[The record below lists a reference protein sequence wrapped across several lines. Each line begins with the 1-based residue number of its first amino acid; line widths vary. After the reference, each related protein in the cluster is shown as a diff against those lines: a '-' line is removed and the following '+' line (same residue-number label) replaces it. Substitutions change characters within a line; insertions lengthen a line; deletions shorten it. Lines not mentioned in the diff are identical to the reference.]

1 MINNPFHPGVFLQ
14 EVLDD
19 LGITAYRLAKD
30 TNMPGSRVDQI
41 LKQNRGITVDT
52 AMRLAAY
59 LGTTEQYWLN
69 LQNSY
74 DITNHEIEDIRAIA
88 IYFEESGESLE

>member
-1 MINNPFHPGVFLQ
+1 
-14 EVLDD
+14 
-19 LGITAYRLAKD
+19 
-30 TNMPGSRVDQI
+30 MPGSRVDQI
-41 LKQNRGITVDT
+41 LKLKRSITVDT

-74 DITNHEIEDIRAIA
+74 YITNHQIEDIQVIA
-88 IYFEESGESLE
+88 I

>member
-19 LGITAYRLAKD
+19 IGITAYRLAKD

-74 DITNHEIEDIRAIA
+74 DIANHEIEDIRAIA
-88 IYFEESGESLE
+88 I

>member
-1 MINNPFHPGVFLQ
+1 MINNPVHHGVFLQ

-19 LGITAYRLAKD
+19 IDITAYRLAKD

-74 DITNHEIEDIRAIA
+74 DITNHEIEDIRAVA
-88 IYFEESGESLE
+88 I

>member
-1 MINNPFHPGVFLQ
+1 MINNPFHPGIFLQ
-14 EVLDD
+14 EVLND

-30 TNMPGSRVDQI
+30 TNMPGSRIDQI

-74 DITNHEIEDIRAIA
+74 DIANHEIEDIRAIA
-88 IYFEESGESLE
+88 I

>member
-1 MINNPFHPGVFLQ
+1 MINNPFHPGIFLQ

-74 DITNHEIEDIRAIA
+74 DIANHEIEDIRAIA
-88 IYFEESGESLE
+88 I

>member
-19 LGITAYRLAKD
+19 IGITAYRLAKD

-74 DITNHEIEDIRAIA
+74 DIANHEIEDIRAIA
-88 IYFEESGESLE
+88 L

>member
-74 DITNHEIEDIRAIA
+74 DIANHEIEDIQAIA
-88 IYFEESGESLE
+88 I

>member
-1 MINNPFHPGVFLQ
+1 MINNTFHPGVFLQ
-14 EVLDD
+14 EVLDE

-30 TNMPGSRVDQI
+30 TKMPGSRVDQI

-88 IYFEESGESLE
+88 L

>member
-1 MINNPFHPGVFLQ
+1 MINNPFHPGIFLQ

-88 IYFEESGESLE
+88 L

>member
-88 IYFEESGESLE
+88 I

>member
-1 MINNPFHPGVFLQ
+1 MINNPFHPGVFLK

-30 TNMPGSRVDQI
+30 THMPGSRVDQI
-41 LKQNRGITVDT
+41 LKAKRGITVDT

-74 DITNHEIEDIRAIA
+74 DISNHQIEDIQAIA
-88 IYFEESGESLE
+88 K

>member
-1 MINNPFHPGVFLQ
+1 MINNPFHPGIFLQ

-19 LGITAYRLAKD
+19 LNITAYRLAKD
-30 TNMPGSRVDQI
+30 THMPNSRVDQI
-41 LKQNRGITVDT
+41 LKQKRGITVDT

-74 DITNHEIEDIRAIA
+74 DIANHDIGDVQALA
-88 IYFEESGESLE
+88 M

>member
-1 MINNPFHPGVFLQ
+1 MIKNPFHPGVFLK

-19 LGITAYRLAKD
+19 LEITPYRLAKD
-30 TNMPGSRVDQI
+30 TNMPGSRIDQI
-41 LKQNRGITVDT
+41 LKEKRGITVDT
-52 AMRLAAY
+52 AMRFAAY

-74 DITNHEIEDIRAIA
+74 DIANHQIEEIQAIVM
-88 IYFEESGESLE
+88 

>member
-1 MINNPFHPGVFLQ
+1 
-14 EVLDD
+14 VLDD
-19 LGITAYRLAKD
+19 LDITAYRLAKD

-52 AMRLAAY
+52 AMRLAGY

-74 DITNHEIEDIRAIA
+74 DIANHEIEDIRAIA
-88 IYFEESGESLE
+88 I

>member
-19 LGITAYRLAKD
+19 IGITAYRLAKD

-59 LGTTEQYWLN
+59 LGTTAQYWLN

-74 DITNHEIEDIRAIA
+74 DIGNHEIEDIRAIA
-88 IYFEESGESLE
+88 I

>member
-1 MINNPFHPGVFLQ
+1 MIKNPFHPGVFLQ

-30 TNMPGSRVDQI
+30 THMPGSRVDQI
-41 LKQNRGITVDT
+41 LKLNRSITVDT

-74 DITNHEIEDIRAIA
+74 DIARHDIGDVQA
-88 IYFEESGESLE
+88 LPM

>member
-1 MINNPFHPGVFLQ
+1 MINNPFHPGVFLR

-74 DITNHEIEDIRAIA
+74 DITNHEIEDIRAVA
-88 IYFEESGESLE
+88 I

>member
-1 MINNPFHPGVFLQ
+1 MINNPFHPGAFLQ
-14 EVLDD
+14 EVLED
-19 LGITAYRLAKD
+19 LHITPYRLAKD
-30 TNMPGSRVDQI
+30 THMPATRISEI
-41 LKQNRGITVDT
+41 LKQRRGITVDT

-74 DITNHEIEDIRAIA
+74 DIANHDI
-88 IYFEESGESLE
+88 GEVQPLAV

>member
-1 MINNPFHPGVFLQ
+1 MIKNPFHPGVFLQ

-19 LGITAYRLAKD
+19 SGITPYRLAKD
-30 TNMPGSRVDQI
+30 THMPATRVSEI
-41 LKQNRGITVDT
+41 LKLRRGITVDT

-74 DITNHEIEDIRAIA
+74 DISHHVIEEPIQSIA
-88 IYFEESGESLE
+88 S

>member
-1 MINNPFHPGVFLQ
+1 MISNPFHPGVFLQ

-74 DITNHEIEDIRAIA
+74 DIANHEIEDIRAIA
-88 IYFEESGESLE
+88 I

>member
-1 MINNPFHPGVFLQ
+1 MINNPFHPGIFLQ

-74 DITNHEIEDIRAIA
+74 DIANHEIEDIPAIA
-88 IYFEESGESLE
+88 I

>member
-74 DITNHEIEDIRAIA
+74 DITNHEIEDIRAVA
-88 IYFEESGESLE
+88 I

>member
-1 MINNPFHPGVFLQ
+1 MINNPFHPGIFLQ

-19 LGITAYRLAKD
+19 LNITAYRLAKD
-30 TNMPGSRVDQI
+30 THMPNSRVDQI
-41 LKQNRGITVDT
+41 LKKKRGITVDT

-74 DITNHEIEDIRAIA
+74 DIANHDIGDVQALA
-88 IYFEESGESLE
+88 M